1 MKIQKEI
8 SKNFEEKSEKR
19 VKKSKNK
26 KQRKFKYLSKD
37 ERNQIQLLHEEGYS
51 LRRIAH
57 VLGRSPN
64 TISYEFK
71 RVPSGY
77 RADYAHI
84 YARTKLKNRRFQFR
98 KMNQNKELRNYVVQG
113 LKKSWNPH
121 EIAGRL
127 KMEKRSFSIS
137 AGTIY
142 SWILNDVR
150 GNKYTKSL
158 YMFRKKRRSHRKRG
172 LHGRIQHMVSIHDR
186 PKVVE
191 RRKQASHWE
200 TDLVV
205 SNMKGSGALST
216 SNERVSRYLV
226 VDYVPDRTAL
236 SKQKTLNRLE
246 KEFKVRSITFDRGHE
261 NARHY
266 ECSSK
271 TYFCDPY
278 SSYQRGANEN
288 QNKLL
293 RRWFP
298 KGTDFSKI
306 SSSRIQEVVKIIN
319 EKPRKVL
326 GYMTATEVAMELGVI
341 R

>member
-1 MKIQKEI
+1 MSLKTKT
-8 SKNFEEKSEKR
+8 
-19 VKKSKNK
+19 KKYT
-26 KQRKFKYLSKD
+26 YLSKD
-37 ERNQIQLLHEEGYS
+37 ERNEIEILNTKGYS
-51 LRRIAH
+51 IRAIAK

-64 TISYEFK
+64 TISYELK
-71 RVPSGY
+71 RCPSGY
-77 RADYAHI
+77 KASLGKQ
-84 YARTKLKNRRFQFR
+84 YARTCLKNRRFQYR
-98 KMNQNKELRNYVVQG
+98 KMNKHKELRDYVVQG
-113 LKKSWNPH
+113 LQKGWNPH

-127 KMEKRSFSIS
+127 KLEKRNECIS
-137 AGTIY
+137 AISIY
-142 SWILNDVR
+142 DWILNDVR
-150 GNKYTKSL
+150 GLQYKRYL
-158 YMFRKKRRSHRKRG
+158 YMFRNKRRSHKKRG
-172 LHGRIQHMVSIHDR
+172 LHGRIHHMVSIHDR
-186 PKVVE
+186 PKVIE

-205 SNMKGSGALST
+205 SSRKGSGALST

-226 VDYVPDRTAL
+226 VDYVSDRTAL
-236 SKQKTLNRLE
+236 SKQKTLHRLE
-246 KEFKVRSITFDRGHE
+246 KAFNVRSITFDRGHE

-298 KGTDFSKI
+298 KGTDFSKVKP
-306 SSSRIQEVVKIIN
+306 SRIKEVVKMVN

-326 GYMTATEVAMELGVI
+326 GYRSATEVAVELGLFKESYTQVS
-341 R
+341 

>member
-1 MKIQKEI
+1 MKIQREI
-8 SKNFEEKSEKR
+8 SKNFEEKSPKT
-19 VKKSKNK
+19 KKK
-26 KQRKFKYLSKD
+26 KKFKYVSKH
-37 ERNQIQLLHEEGYS
+37 ERNEIEILYQKGYS
-51 LRRIAH
+51 MRKIAE

-64 TISYEFK
+64 TISYEIK

-98 KMNQNKELRNYVVQG
+98 KMNQNKELRGYVIQG
-113 LKKSWNPH
+113 LMKSWNPH
-121 EIAGRL
+121 EISGRL
-127 KMEKRSFSIS
+127 KLEKKDFSVS
-137 AGTIY
+137 AVSIY

-150 GNKYTKSL
+150 GNMYKKSL
-158 YMFRKKRRSHRKRG
+158 YMFRKKRRPHRKRC
-172 LHGRIQHMVSIHDR
+172 LHGRIQHMVSIHAR

-191 RRKQASHWE
+191 RRIQASHWE

-246 KEFKVRSITFDRGHE
+246 REFKVRSITFDRGRE
-261 NARHY
+261 NSRHY
-266 ECSSK
+266 ECCSK

-319 EKPRKVL
+319 EKPRKIL
-326 GYMTATEVAMELGVI
+326 GYMTATEVAVRLGVI
-341 R
+341 K